1 MDKMMVDV
9 NSDGRPKMSLVIE
22 GLKPNTKYI
31 VRVRAVNSCGNSP
44 WSKGHQGTFKTLEA

>member
-1 MDKMMVDV
+1 MCGIVAYVGSKNVA
-9 NSDGRPKMSLVIE
+9 PLLIE